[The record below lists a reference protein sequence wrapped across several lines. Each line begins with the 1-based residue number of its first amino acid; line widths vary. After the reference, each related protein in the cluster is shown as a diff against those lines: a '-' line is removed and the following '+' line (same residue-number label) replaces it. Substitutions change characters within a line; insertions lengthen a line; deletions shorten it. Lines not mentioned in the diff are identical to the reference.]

1 MPEAGVSVL
10 ATKMLLNH
18 RDKTVTE
25 GYQRLGIEF
34 LRAAVETVTAFL
46 LEKVRVEDQEESEA
60 A

>member
-1 MPEAGVSVL
+1 
-10 ATKMLLNH
+10 MLLNH

-34 LRAAVETVTAFL
+34 LRAAVETVTVFL
-46 LEKVRVEDQEESEA
+46 LEKVRVAEKEPEESEA